1 MLSTYLERP
10 VTGVLA
16 KMGVSPNMVT
26 FAGLLGA
33 GVSAWL
39 ISEGMLW
46 AGGVVMLLAGVLD
59 LFDGSLA
66 RSTGKES
73 PFGALLDS
81 VVDRV
86 SEIVVLL
93 GLLIHYARSDSLEG
107 TVLVYLAV
115 GGSVMVSYLRARS
128 EGLGIDC
135 KVGIM
140 TRPEARSGAGRR
152 HDNRALV
159 SYRDASGARHNR
171 RADHADNGAAPNP
184 HGPLAECWELD
195 SDSAY
200 RSLNAESGVS
210 RSIGVRTDAVT
221 NPPPSQIYR
230 QRVFRA
236 NANGRISPEILVS
249 VAP

>member
-1 MLSTYLERP
+1 MMNRAAAREMISAYVERP
-10 VTGVLA
+10 VTRALA

-26 FAGLLGA
+26 FAGLAGA

-46 AGGVVMLLAGVLD
+46 VGGVVMLLAGALD
-59 LFDGSLA
+59 MFDGALA
-66 RSTGKES
+66 RSTGQDS

-93 GLLIHYARSDSLEG
+93 GLLLYYAQGGSLVG
-107 TVLVYLAV
+107 TALVYLAV

-140 TRPEARSGAGRR
+140 TRPERVA
-152 HDNRALV
+152 ALGFGLIV
-159 SYRDASGARHNR
+159 AHWLPVVMLVVLGVI
-171 RADHADNGAAPNP
+171 AALTILTTAQRLV
-184 HGPLAECWELD
+184 HTG
-195 SDSAY
+195 
-200 RSLNAESGVS
+200 RSLSG
-210 RSIGVRTDAVT
+210 GD
-221 NPPPSQIYR
+221 
-230 QRVFRA
+230 
-236 NANGRISPEILVS
+236 GK
-249 VAP
+249 

>member
-1 MLSTYLERP
+1 MNRAAAREMLSTYLERP

-140 TRPEARSGAGRR
+140 TRPERVA
-152 HDNRALV
+152 ALGV
-159 SYRDASGARHNR
+159 GMIIAHWFPIVMLVVLGII
-171 RADHADNGAAPNP
+171 AALTTLTTAQRLI
-184 HGPLAECWELD
+184 HTG
-195 SDSAY
+195 
-200 RSLNAESGVS
+200 RSLNAG
-210 RSIGVRTDAVT
+210 
-221 NPPPSQIYR
+221 N
-230 QRVFRA
+230 
-236 NANGRISPEILVS
+236 
-249 VAP
+249 